1 MLFLVMFYF
10 VLVRTFLLTAC
21 SKEGCSA
28 QTPHAGD
35 DQLALWLHRNEWFY
49 VVSATL
55 TYCSLQMFFFFRS
68 GSINGSALFAKNN
81 NQSGLPFSLQA
92 VDLSWRTELLPSY
105 KVESPLLLA
114 HLLMVTLI
122 NAPDQCT

>member
-1 MLFLVMFYF
+1 MVLCGECNTDILF
-10 VLVRTFLLTAC
+10 
-21 SKEGCSA
+21 SA
-28 QTPHAGD
+28 D
-35 DQLALWLHRNEWFY
+35 
-49 VVSATL
+49 V
-55 TYCSLQMFFFFRS
+55 FFFCCFRS